1 MCTCVYICVY
11 IHNYIHTQLYITSFQ
26 SILGDD
32 PILSPH
38 LSPSALK
45 KICESLSCLSPLPV
59 DFRPR
64 SVARAP
70 LCFSLRSKI
79 IYGNAPTNILRFS
92 CVGCS
97 GGTFRRINSH
107 LCSHE
112 GEHPGNRTSGE
123 KKKKNNLEVHT
134 GQIRAS
140 CPFLSVMLTAFSKLP
155 PAANTAHAKLIQV
168 IKNSSFQS

>member
-45 KICESLSCLSPLPV
+45 KIWESLSCLSPLPV

-112 GEHPGNRTSGE
+112 GEHPGNRASGE
-123 KKKKNNLEVHT
+123 KKKQP
-134 GQIRAS
+134 GGAYRANQS
-140 CPFLSVMLTAFSKLP
+140 LVSVSFSD
-155 PAANTAHAKLIQV
+155 ANSLL
-168 IKNSSFQS
+168 